1 MVNALKVANITI
13 EGMNKQ
19 IDVDSMADLQDKMSD
34 YVQQKFEERVAEFE
48 FDEDDLLDWLNEI
61 VADDIGCTVNIDPV
75 PQNVDP
81 V

>member
-1 MVNALKVANITI
+1 MVNTLKVANITI

-34 YVQQKFEERVAEFE
+34 YVQQKFEERVAEF
-48 FDEDDLLDWLNEI
+48 DEDDLLDELNEM